1 MGDEVNTR
9 VSNFFPAD
17 FNDFSDAED
26 ILSDIRDNSLL
37 YGSDSED
44 DNDLEFVCAP
54 VNSTAIIVSPTKGK
68 ENLSDTIVN
77 SVDISLENTVESS
90 QPLRKRGIRKPE
102 EWKQSVRKKTVPV
115 REAVCIDDGYCS
127 SSEKS

>member
-1 MGDEVNTR
+1 MGDEVNAR

-44 DNDLEFVCAP
+44 DNDLECAP
-54 VNSTAIIVSPTKGK
+54 VNSTAIIVSPTKEK

-77 SVDISLENTVESS
+77 SVDISLENTVENS

-102 EWKQSVRKKTVPV
+102 EW
-115 REAVCIDDGYCS
+115 
-127 SSEKS
+127 EKA